1 MPDWIPPRDS
11 LESLRR
17 IEMMAQEQLEQMDMD
32 YLRDVHDLIRVRNRP
47 SFVSPVLFNKS
58 LLYV

>member
-1 MPDWIPPRDS
+1 
-11 LESLRR
+11 
-17 IEMMAQEQLEQMDMD
+17 MMAQEQLEQMDMD